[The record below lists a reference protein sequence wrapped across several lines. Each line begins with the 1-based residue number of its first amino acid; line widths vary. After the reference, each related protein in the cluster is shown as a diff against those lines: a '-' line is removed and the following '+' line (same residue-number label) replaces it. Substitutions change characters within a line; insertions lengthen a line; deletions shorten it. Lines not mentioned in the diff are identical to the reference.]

1 MKQKIYPL
9 TNQEG
14 YIAKI
19 KQRLNE
25 EIKHP
30 ELRLIGADG
39 QPLGIVTA
47 QAALRKAEEAGLD
60 LVEIAP
66 QAKPPVCRIID
77 FGKLQYEQQK
87 RDKIQKKKQ
96 HVTIL
101 KEIRLHPNTD
111 THDFDFKARHAEKFL
126 GEGNKVKV
134 SVVFKG
140 RELAYKEHG
149 KELLVRFIERLEEVS
164 KVEHEI
170 RFEGRTMHAILAP
183 TKLKI
188 KKTK

>member
-1 MKQKIYPL
+1 MIGDDGHQYGIL
-9 TNQEG
+9 TS
-14 YIAKI
+14 
-19 KQRLNE
+19 
-25 EIKHP
+25 
-30 ELRLIGADG
+30 
-39 QPLGIVTA
+39 
-47 QAALRKAEEAGLD
+47 QAALNKAVEMGLD

-66 QAKPPVCRIID
+66 QAKPPVCKIID
-77 FGKLQYEQQK
+77 YGKFQYEQQK

-96 HVTIL
+96 HVTVL

-111 THDFDFKARHAEKFL
+111 THDFEFKARHAEKFL

-140 RELAYKEHG
+140 RELAYKDHG
-149 KELLVRFIERLEEVS
+149 KELLIRFIESLAEVS

-170 RFEGRTMHAILAP
+170 KFEGRTMHAILAS
-183 TKLKI
+183 TKLKV